1 MKLLFIFLYSF
12 SGFFSGFGEEELIIT
27 KETNEKN
34 QILVYAENLSFSP
47 YTVTIDATLTE
58 MTVNKK
64 TPSVS
69 VVLPKSKTLIL
80 VISPKPNP
88 KGNKYGYSLKTRS
101 YMGDKDAKHDD
112 SYVYTLP
119 FKSAHR
125 VSQGYNGDVSH
136 EGIKALDFNMPVGT
150 KVYAMRGGVVVGVK
164 EDSNKGCPSDECLKM
179 GNFVTVLQPDNSFA
193 EYYHLKKEGAVVELG
208 DRIKVGDLIGY
219 SGNTGWATGPHLHIE
234 VYLRK
239 KADEKTTVNTYFNV
253 KEKKTLL
260 KKGDFLK

>member
-1 MKLLFIFLYSF
+1 MKLVFTFLYSLLV
-12 SGFFSGFGEEELIIT
+12 FFPSQDDEELIIS

-47 YTVTIDATLTE
+47 YTVSIDANLTE
-58 MTVNKK
+58 MTSDKK

-69 VVLPKSKTLIL
+69 VVAPRSKTLIL
-80 VISPKPNP
+80 IISPKPNP

-112 SYVYTLP
+112 SYIYTLP
-119 FKSAHR
+119 FKSPHK

-136 EGIKALDFNMPVGT
+136 QGIKALDFNMPVGT
-150 KVYAMRGGVVVGVK
+150 KVHAMRDGVVVDVK
-164 EDSNKGCPSDECLKM
+164 EDSNKGCPSNECLKM

-193 EYYHLKKEGAVVELG
+193 EYYHLKKDGAVVKVG
-208 DRIKVGDLIGY
+208 DHIKVGDLIGY

-239 KADEKTTVNTYFNV
+239 NADDKITVSTYFNV
-253 KEKKTLL
+253 KEKKLLLRKGDLL
-260 KKGDFLK
+260 K